1 MGLTALQAHGQVL
14 GAERVCEYRGASS
27 AACFSD
33 PQGEFAVLRRECAVY
48 DLGFREKISLTG
60 GDRVRWLNGMVT
72 NNIRDLAVGRGVYA
86 FLLNPQGHIL
96 GDLYAY
102 NRGESILVDTDA
114 DQLENTIASFDHYI
128 IMDDVVIRKL
138 GEHVTSL
145 GIAGPKSRA
154 VLEAAG
160 IMVPAMQPL
169 EVSTAKWECDRACL
183 ECALV
188 RGENPGRES
197 YEIWIARPDVLKF
210 WNGLVAAG
218 AKPVGWETLEL
229 DRIASGIP
237 RYGVD
242 LRHRDLPQETAQDR
256 ALNFNKGCYVG
267 QEIVERIRSRGAVHR
282 KLSGFL
288 LDGVVA
294 IPAGTKIVAGEKEI
308 GEVTSAASLS
318 VEGRQKTVAL
328 GYVRRE
334 VNLPGRQVDIAGAR
348 AMVAPIPISDELL
361 LRENDAL
368 HERPA

>member
-1 MGLTALQAHGQVL
+1 MGLTALQAHGQAL
-14 GAERVCEYRGASS
+14 GAKRVSEYRGAAS

-33 PQGEFAVLRRECAVY
+33 PQGEFAVLRGECAVY
-48 DLGFREKISLTG
+48 DLGFRQKISLTG
-60 GDRVRWLNGMVT
+60 ADRVRWLNGMVT

-96 GDLYAY
+96 DDLYAY
-102 NRGESILVDTDA
+102 NRGQSILVDTDA
-114 DQLENTIASFDHYI
+114 DQLEKMIATFDHYI
-128 IMDDVVIRKL
+128 IMDDVVITKL
-138 GEHVTSL
+138 DGHTTSL

-160 IMVPAMQPL
+160 IMVPAIEPL
-169 EVSTAKWECDRACL
+169 EVATPKCECDCAGL

-188 RGENPGRES
+188 RGEDPGRES
-197 YEIWIARPDVLKF
+197 YEIWIAPPDVLKL

-229 DRIASGIP
+229 DRIVSGIP

-242 LRHRDLPQETAQDR
+242 LRDRDLPQETGQGR

-282 KLSGFL
+282 TLSGFL

-294 IPAGTKIVAGEKEI
+294 IPAGTKIIAGEKEI
-308 GEVTSAASLS
+308 GEVTSTASIN
-318 VEGRQKTVAL
+318 VDGRQKTVGL
-328 GYVRRE
+328 GYIRRE
-334 VNLPGRQVDIAGAR
+334 ANVPGRAVDIAGAS
-348 AMVAPIPISDELL
+348 AMVAPVPISDELL
-361 LRENDAL
+361 RRANDAL
-368 HERPA
+368 QQRPA